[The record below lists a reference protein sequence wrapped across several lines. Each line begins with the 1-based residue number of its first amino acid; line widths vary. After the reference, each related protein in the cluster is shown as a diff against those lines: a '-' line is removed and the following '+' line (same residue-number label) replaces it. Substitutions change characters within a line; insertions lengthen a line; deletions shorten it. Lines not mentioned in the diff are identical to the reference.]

1 MIYPVKDFSPEG
13 QGEKSPRGQ
22 TLPAGA
28 PTGARIGKWI
38 KPNVVLLLKKKK
50 QTIWQW

>member
-1 MIYPVKDFSPEG
+1 MRSD
-13 QGEKSPRGQ
+13 
-22 TLPAGA
+22 LAGRVPGPM

-38 KPNVVLLLKKKK
+38 KTNVVPLVKKKK